1 MSVSHNPD
9 VPAKRTVRL
18 VTPSVMVAAYT
29 QPMPELA
36 EKLDS
41 INDPSLQILPEFAG
55 RACYQSWDKPNP
67 ETASNAG
74 YLANIIK
81 QKHFS
86 VLEHSSISFYI
97 EGVSR
102 SLTHEFVR
110 HRHFSYSQLSQRYV
124 DSSDVAFVLPPD
136 FEGDA
141 IATDAFRQD
150 MADDLAAY
158 EFYQEHQR
166 QKGLG
171 KKATR
176 QSARSVLPNATET
189 KLVVT
194 GNLRAWIEFMVKRD
208 NPAADVEIQRLARLI
223 GEHLARLAPDVFG
236 KHARVLWDEF
246 LREAAQAEARY

>member
-1 MSVSHNPD
+1 
-9 VPAKRTVRL
+9 
-18 VTPSVMVAAYT
+18 
-29 QPMPELA
+29 
-36 EKLDS
+36 
-41 INDPSLQILPEFAG
+41 
-55 RACYQSWDKPNP
+55 
-67 ETASNAG
+67 
-74 YLANIIK
+74 
-81 QKHFS
+81 
-86 VLEHSSISFYI
+86 
-97 EGVSR
+97 
-102 SLTHEFVR
+102 
-110 HRHFSYSQLSQRYV
+110 
-124 DSSDVAFVLPPD
+124 
-136 FEGDA
+136 
-141 IATDAFRQD
+141 

-176 QSARSVLPNATET
+176 QSARSVLPNACET

-223 GEHLARLAPDVFG
+223 GEHLVRLAPDVFG